1 MLWLPVQVMDGKI
14 IEIRGPFHEWNPPH
28 TVFCAWQLRVR
39 YRVDK
44 RELVSNALSSRQK
57 RMGRGLLHWGMD
69 TRRGW
74 DSGGSAGASPRLSE

>member
-1 MLWLPVQVMDGKI
+1 MDGKI

-44 RELVSNALSSRQK
+44 REIWLATHCHPAKK
-57 RMGRGLLHWGMD
+57 RMRRGLLHWGMD

>member
-1 MLWLPVQVMDGKI
+1 MNGKI

-44 RELVSNALSSRQK
+44 REIWLATHCHPAKKGCVGAFFTGVWIPVEVGTREGA
-57 RMGRGLLHWGMD
+57 RVLHL
-69 TRRGW
+69 
-74 DSGGSAGASPRLSE
+74 A